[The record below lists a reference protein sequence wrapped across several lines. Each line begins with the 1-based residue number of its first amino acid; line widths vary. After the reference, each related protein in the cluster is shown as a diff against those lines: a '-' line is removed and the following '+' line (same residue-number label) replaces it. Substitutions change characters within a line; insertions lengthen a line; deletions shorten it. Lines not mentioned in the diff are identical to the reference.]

1 MSAQVDA
8 RAGRDL
14 IASLI
19 RNVPD
24 FPKPGIQFKDI
35 TPILADVE
43 AFRGVMDVLAE
54 QAPDDIDLVCGV
66 ESRGFLFG
74 APLALLLG
82 VPFAPI
88 RKPGKLPSTVVE
100 EHFDLEYGSSM
111 LAMHTDAVKPG
122 QRVLLADDL
131 LATGGTLI
139 ASLKLI
145 ERLGASVAQV
155 QVVIEMSD
163 LDGRENLAA
172 FGVHDLYAMIRTS

>member
-1 MSAQVDA
+1 MTDPRVT
-8 RAGRDL
+8 RA
-14 IASLI
+14 AALI
-19 RNVPD
+19 RNVPN

-35 TPILADVE
+35 TPIFADIE

-111 LAMHTDAVKPG
+111 LAMHTDAAKPG

-172 FGVHDLYAMIRTS
+172 FGVHDLYAMIRTG